1 MVAGVAAPTVVV
13 QLDVP
18 VVPGVIVIVQVWPA
32 ANKLMQVVVWPV
44 PLGNAG
50 WLTCKLVAVV
60 SPMLVIVMVL
70 AVPD

>member
-1 MVAGVAAPTVVV
+1 MAAPTVVV

-50 WLTCKLVAVV
+50 
-60 SPMLVIVMVL
+60 
-70 AVPD
+70 